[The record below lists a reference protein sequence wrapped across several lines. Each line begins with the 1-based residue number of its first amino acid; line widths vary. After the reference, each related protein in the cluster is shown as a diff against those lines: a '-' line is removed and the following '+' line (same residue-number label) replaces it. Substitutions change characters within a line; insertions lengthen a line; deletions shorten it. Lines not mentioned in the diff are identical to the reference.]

1 MGDQHLKEQPVAS
14 STTPKAVRTVGT
26 ALIVCA
32 TMKTLVTL
40 TLVLLSSQHTGRAG
54 DFINPESSPRLT
66 IKSVYRNR
74 SEPDLLSVVVQFS
87 ATKEGPVA
95 LTQDQVSIHI
105 TTADKPHLFVS
116 DATFQKKAPK
126 KLLIKPG
133 SPVTYTLQVGKNRFG
148 KKGSWKSLPPRRV
161 SPSSVRQLREAARI
175 RLPLAR
181 SDLLGRVEA
190 SVANQAEQI
199 AEVTTGSPCSAIRR
213 HIPVRSPAMF
223 KQDLTVF

>member
-116 DATFQKKAPK
+116 DATFQKKASTR
-126 KLLIKPG
+126 LLIKPG
-133 SPVTYTLQVGKNRFG
+133 SPVSFALQVGKNRFG
-148 KKGSWKSLPPRRV
+148 KKRSWSSLPPGEYRLQAYV
-161 SPSSVRQLREAARI
+161 NAGEQQEFDYHWLGQTYSDAWTLQL
-175 RLPLAR
+175 P
-181 SDLLGRVEA
+181 
-190 SVANQAEQI
+190 
-199 AEVTTGSPCSAIRR
+199 IRR
-213 HIPVRSPAMF
+213 SK
-223 KQDLTVF
+223 KQK